1 MADIYLREGDL
12 DVVNGD
18 IAVVI
23 NHDEI
28 LQFAV
33 HAIAT
38 IYGEMVFHPT
48 VGNHVYERRLKVLES
63 DANVIM
69 QDCINAIMADDRVS
83 EVTYMEVSYEERDK
97 VNVFVKFTLRAIDG
111 VLISSMASISLQD
124 NKAVM

>member
-1 MADIYLREGDL
+1 MADIYMREGDI
-12 DVVNGD
+12 DISGGD
-18 IAVVI
+18 ISVVV

-38 IYGEMVFHPT
+38 IYGEMIFHT
-48 VGNHVYERRLKVLES
+48 DVGNHVYERRLKVLES

-69 QDCINAIMADDRVS
+69 QDCTNAILADDRV
-83 EVTYMEVSYEERDK
+83 EAVTYMEVSYEEEDK

-111 VLISSMASISLQD
+111 ALISSMTSISLKD
-124 NKAVM
+124 KAVL